1 MKFFWPILLVCVI
14 LCHTKPE
21 EKKLIKLAKILQL
34 VKRHAQHTDM
44 QRKLE
49 DVTDVSTDDGETNS
63 TANDTDPG
71 NVNNGT
77 KNITME
83 QFNENMTRRTDN
95 TDAHYKIKRFYGFKQ
110 ERAASNFYFS
120 MIFSFIN
127 ELIGRIIRMRLRI
140 LYSTT
145 RLRNL
150 QDEPLAQA
158 VTAECTISD
167 SSKVGVNGTGEDIDY
182 GCEAPKIPNMEVSD
196 IKLDTSV
203 PMTIDGKEVKF
214 DDVNFSEEAAEQA
227 NNITDATGTNE
238 AGNTNYYR
246 KSSSGLSGGAI
257 AGIVIACVAVLIAAA
272 VAAIMLR
279 KPSPPIDNTTVVDLK
294 QENI

>member
-21 EKKLIKLAKILQL
+21 EKKLIKVAKILQL
-34 VKRHAQHTDM
+34 VKRHAQLTDM
-44 QRKLE
+44 LRKLE
-49 DVTDVSTDDGETNS
+49 DVTDVPSDDGESNSTNS
-63 TANDTDPG
+63 TNVTSVDDPTTPIDPST
-71 NVNNGT
+71 VNE
-77 KNITME
+77 TMKR
-83 QFNENMTRRTDN
+83 NTTN
-95 TDAHYKIKRFYGFKQ
+95 TDANYRIRKFYGFRQ
-110 ERAASNFYFS
+110 ERNAILFYFN
-120 MIFSFIN
+120 MLFSFFQKP
-127 ELIGRIIRMRLRI
+127 IGRTIRMRLRI
-140 LYSTT
+140 LYSST

-150 QDEPLAQA
+150 QDALAES
-158 VTAECTISD
+158 VTSTCTTDD
-167 SSKVGVNGTGEDIDY
+167 SRVGDTGKGEEIDY
-182 GCEAPKIPNMEVSD
+182 GCQAPKQY
-196 IKLDTSV
+196 
-203 PMTIDGKEVKF
+203 GKEVSLVNLDTNVPMDIDGTSVDF